1 MATDSHPDA
10 DAAPTIGAWIRREL
24 AYHDWTAADL
34 ARRLGVSSGRI
45 SEWSSGRYTP
55 SPASCLRLA
64 EVFAADPDR
73 VLALAGHRA
82 TPLAPEDAK
91 ARLIALI
98 GRVEMTPTQIAG
110 LEAMLTAWADAPRVA
125 PAAPDE
131 G

>member
-1 MATDSHPDA
+1 MGLDSES
-10 DAAPTIGAWIRREL
+10 TIGDWIRHEL
-24 AYHDWTAADL
+24 AHRDWTAADL

-64 EVFAADPDR
+64 EVFAADPDQ

-82 TPLAPEDAK
+82 AAPSPEDAK

-98 GRVEMTPTQIAG
+98 QRVEMTPTQIAG
-110 LEAMLTAWADAPRVA
+110 LEAMLTAWADAQRTTRPGA
-125 PAAPDE
+125 ED

>member
-1 MATDSHPDA
+1 MGTDS
-10 DAAPTIGAWIRREL
+10 TIGAWIRGEL
-24 AYHDWTAADL
+24 VHRDWTAADL

-82 TPLAPEDAK
+82 APPAPEDAK

-98 GRVEMTPTQIAG
+98 QRVEMTPTQIAG
-110 LEAMLTAWADAPRVA
+110 LEAMLTAWAEAQPAP
-125 PAAPDE
+125 PAPDKS
-131 G
+131 

>member
-1 MATDSHPDA
+1 MESES
-10 DAAPTIGAWIRREL
+10 TIGEWIRHQL
-24 AYHDWTAADL
+24 AHRDWTAADL

-82 TPLAPEDAK
+82 APPAPDDAK
-91 ARLIALI
+91 ARLITLI
-98 GRVEMTPTQIAG
+98 QRVEMTPTQIAG
-110 LEAMLTAWADAPRVA
+110 LEAMLTAWDDAQRSA
-125 PAAPDE
+125 RSATEEA
-131 G
+131 

>member
-1 MATDSHPDA
+1 MGTDSA
-10 DAAPTIGAWIRREL
+10 IGDWIRHEL
-24 AYHDWTAADL
+24 AHREWSAADL

-64 EVFAADPDR
+64 EVFAADPDQ

-82 TPLAPEDAK
+82 APPAPDDAK

-98 GRVEMTPTQIAG
+98 QRVEMTSTQIAG
-110 LEAMLTAWADAPRVA
+110 LEAMLTSWAE
-125 PAAPDE
+125 AARSEE

>member
-1 MATDSHPDA
+1 MELDSES
-10 DAAPTIGAWIRREL
+10 TIGDWIRHEL
-24 AYHDWTAADL
+24 AHRDWTAADL

-64 EVFAADPDR
+64 EVFAADPDQ

-82 TPLAPEDAK
+82 APPAPEDAK

-98 GRVEMTPTQIAG
+98 QRVEMTPTQIAG
-110 LEAMLTAWADAPRVA
+110 LEAMLTAWADAQRTTRPGA
-125 PAAPDE
+125 ED

>member
-1 MATDSHPDA
+1 MATDS
-10 DAAPTIGAWIRREL
+10 TIGGWIRHEL
-24 AYHDWTAADL
+24 AHHGWTAADL

-55 SPASCLRLA
+55 SPACCLRLA

-82 TPLAPEDAK
+82 APPAPEDAK

-98 GRVEMTPTQIAG
+98 QRVEMTPTQIAA
-110 LEAMLTAWADAPRVA
+110 LEAMLTAWAEAQRTP

-131 G
+131 P

>member
-1 MATDSHPDA
+1 MGLDSES
-10 DAAPTIGAWIRREL
+10 TIGDWIRHEL
-24 AYHDWTAADL
+24 AHRDWTAADL

-64 EVFAADPDR
+64 EVFAADPDQ

-82 TPLAPEDAK
+82 APPAPEDAK

-98 GRVEMTPTQIAG
+98 QRVEMTPTQIAG
-110 LEAMLTAWADAPRVA
+110 LEAMLTAWADAQRTTRPGA
-125 PAAPDE
+125 EE

>member
-1 MATDSHPDA
+1 MGLDSES
-10 DAAPTIGAWIRREL
+10 TIGDWIRHEL
-24 AYHDWTAADL
+24 AHRDWTAADL

-64 EVFAADPDR
+64 EVFAADPDQ

-82 TPLAPEDAK
+82 APPAPEDAK

-98 GRVEMTPTQIAG
+98 QRVEMTPTQIAG
-110 LEAMLTAWADAPRVA
+110 LEAMLTAWADALRASRPGA
-125 PAAPDE
+125 EE

>member
-1 MATDSHPDA
+1 MGIDA
-10 DAAPTIGAWIRREL
+10 ESTIGDWIRHEL
-24 AYHDWTAADL
+24 AHRDWTAADL

-64 EVFAADPDR
+64 EVFAADPDQ

-82 TPLAPEDAK
+82 APPAPEDAK

-98 GRVEMTPTQIAG
+98 QRVEMTPTQIAG
-110 LEAMLTAWADAPRVA
+110 LEAMLTAWADAQRTSPPGSRK
-125 PAAPDE
+125 

>member
-1 MATDSHPDA
+1 MSEPAL
-10 DAAPTIGAWIRREL
+10 GEWIRQEL
-24 AYHDWTAADL
+24 AHRGWNAADL
-34 ARRLGVSSGRI
+34 ARRLGMSSGRV

-82 TPLAPEDAK
+82 APLAPDDAK
-91 ARLIALI
+91 ARLIRLI
-98 GRVEMTPTQIAG
+98 ERAPMTPTQIAG
-110 LEAMLTAWADAPRVA
+110 LEAMLTAWAEVGRTPT
-125 PAAPDE
+125 PGPTE

>member
-1 MATDSHPDA
+1 MEADS
-10 DAAPTIGAWIRREL
+10 TIGDWIRHEL
-24 AYHDWTAADL
+24 AHRDWTAADL

-64 EVFAADPDR
+64 EVFAADADR

-82 TPLAPEDAK
+82 APPAPEDAK

-98 GRVEMTPTQIAG
+98 QRVEMSPTQIAG
-110 LEAMLTAWADAPRVA
+110 LEAMLTAWADAPRTSA
-125 PAAPDE
+125 PAPDE
-131 G
+131 P

>member
-1 MATDSHPDA
+1 MGTDL
-10 DAAPTIGAWIRREL
+10 TIGDWIRQEL
-24 AYHDWTAADL
+24 AHRDWTAADL

-82 TPLAPEDAK
+82 APPAPEDAK

-98 GRVEMTPTQIAG
+98 QRIDMSPTQITG
-110 LEAMLTAWADAPRVA
+110 LEAMLTAWADAARPTA
-125 PAAPDE
+125 TPQDE
-131 G
+131 P

>member
-1 MATDSHPDA
+1 MGTDSA
-10 DAAPTIGAWIRREL
+10 IGAWIRHEL
-24 AYHDWTAADL
+24 AHRDWTAADL

-82 TPLAPEDAK
+82 APPAPEDAK

-98 GRVEMTPTQIAG
+98 QRVDMSPTQIAG
-110 LEAMLTAWADAPRVA
+110 LEAMLTAWAETPRA
-125 PAAPDE
+125 SSPSPDE
-131 G
+131 P

>member
-1 MATDSHPDA
+1 MGTDSA
-10 DAAPTIGAWIRREL
+10 IGDWIRQEL
-24 AYHDWTAADL
+24 AHRDWSAADL

-64 EVFAADPDR
+64 EVFAADPDQ

-82 TPLAPEDAK
+82 APPAPEDAK

-98 GRVEMTPTQIAG
+98 QRVEMTPTQMAG
-110 LEAMLTAWADAPRVA
+110 LEAMLTAWADAQRTSRGGTG
-125 PAAPDE
+125 E